1 MEHILTPR
9 VEHVKLLDR
18 YAAKKPAT
26 GTLYLTATHLIYVQ
40 HANNTRNELWILH
53 HHISS
58 IEKLPTTASGCPLVI
73 NCKMFQRLHL
83 LLPREKEAQDVLQSL
98 LRLSQPVKDEELYA
112 FLYNPQQSEEERRRG
127 WDLISFPA
135 DFSRMGLPNE
145 FWEISDLN
153 SNYEL
158 CSTYP
163 SVLAIPKCAS
173 VATVTGSAKFR
184 SRNRLPALSYYH
196 KDTKA
201 AICRCSQPL
210 SGLNSRCIEDEQML
224 QAISKANP
232 NCPFI
237 YVVDTRPKLNAMA
250 NRAAGKGYENEDN
263 YANIRFHFQGI
274 ENIHVMRSSLQK
286 LLELCAQKTAS
297 MSDYLTGLENS
308 GWLRH
313 IKAVMDAGVFLAKAV
328 GDEGASVLVHCSDGW
343 DRTAQVCSLSC
354 ILLDPYYRTIKGLM
368 VLIEKEWIAFG
379 HKFNHRCGHLEGDP
393 KEISPVFTQF
403 VECVWQL
410 MEQFPCAFQ
419 FNERFLLSI
428 HEHVYSCHYGNFI
441 CNNQREREQLRIRER
456 TFSVWPFLLEHQDEF
471 RNPLYKRTTHNGL
484 LRPNTLPLYF
494 KFWCGMYNRYD
505 KGIHPRQS
513 ILDTLLSL
521 SVRQTYEE
529 KTMTELQTKLAIADG
544 VLSAT
549 DRPISTL
556 TDQDGHSEATPTPS
570 SSFARVN
577 GDSESLSDGAGGEA
591 ESDQEKNGSK
601 PKVVAKDRPVSM
613 ATQIS
618 EEEVEETDLLGSP

>member
-1 MEHILTPR
+1 MEHILTPK
-9 VEHVKLLDR
+9 VEYVKLLDR
-18 YAAKKPAT
+18 YATKKPAI
-26 GTLYLTATHLIYVQ
+26 GTLYLTATHLIFVEQ
-40 HANNTRNELWILH
+40 SNNTRKELWVLH

-58 IEKLPTTASGCPLVI
+58 IEKLPTTASGCPLLI
-73 NCKMFQRLHL
+73 LCKTFQRLHL
-83 LLPREKEAQDVLQSL
+83 LLPREKEAQDVHQSL
-98 LRLSQPVKDEELYA
+98 LRLFQTVKEEELYA
-112 FLYNPQQSEEERRRG
+112 FLYNPQQGAEERRRG
-127 WDLISFPA
+127 WDLISMTA

-163 SVLAIPKCAS
+163 SVLGIPKCAS

-184 SRNRLPALSYYH
+184 SRGRLPALSYYH

-210 SGLNSRCIEDEQML
+210 SGLSSRCIEDEQML
-224 QAISKANP
+224 QAICEANP

-263 YANIRFHFQGI
+263 YSNIRFHFQGI
-274 ENIHVMRSSLQK
+274 ENIHVMRTSLQK
-286 LLELCAQKTAS
+286 LLELCAQKTVS
-297 MSDYLTGLENS
+297 MSDFLTGLENC

-313 IKAVMDAGVFLAKAV
+313 IKAIMDAGVFLSKAV
-328 GDEGASVLVHCSDGW
+328 VDEGASVLVHCSDGW
-343 DRTAQVCSLSC
+343 DRTAQVCSLAS
-354 ILLDPYYRTIKGLM
+354 ILIDPYYRTIRGLM

-379 HKFNHRCGHLEGDP
+379 HKFNQRCGHVEGDP
-393 KEISPVFTQF
+393 KEVSPVFTQF

-441 CNNQREREQLRIRER
+441 CNNQREREQLRLRER
-456 TFSVWPFLLEHQDEF
+456 TFSVWPYLLEHQDEF
-471 RNPLYKRTTHNGL
+471 RNPLYKRSTHNGL
-484 LRPNTLPLYF
+484 MRPNTLPLHF

-513 ILDTLLSL
+513 VLDTLLSL
-521 SVRQTYEE
+521 TVRQTFEE
-529 KTMTELQTKLAIADG
+529 RTMTELQRQLAIADG
-544 VLSAT
+544 VLSAS
-549 DRPISTL
+549 DGPIGMPPE
-556 TDQDGHSEATPTPS
+556 QNGHAEAMPTSSFVETNGDCTS
-570 SSFARVN
+570 SSVCA
-577 GDSESLSDGAGGEA
+577 GAEAEA
-591 ESDQEKNGSK
+591 ESEREKNKSE
-601 PKVVAKDRPVSM
+601 PEVVAKDKAVSM

-618 EEEVEETDLLGSP
+618 EEEVDETDPLQSP